1 MLYFYLLDLSGYVR
15 KKTSRLCFYILLS
28 HSLFHLPFSFSIL
41 SFLCPSLPSHSQLS
55 VFFMLDSVL
64 QKSFRKR
71 GGEHL
76 GD

>member
-1 MLYFYLLDLSGYVR
+1 MFCFYLLDLSGYVP
-15 KKTSRLCFYILLS
+15 KKTSRLYFYILLS
-28 HSLFHLPFSFSIL
+28 HSLLQLPFFSIL

-55 VFFMLDSVL
+55 VYFMLDSVL

-71 GGEHL
+71 AGEHL